1 LLTRVLHVE
10 PVFMAKSKK
19 RADVQISEKVSKHY
33 RLWHDRLILEIQRA
47 LPQEGYIVQHT
58 ENLVGLFTC
67 VFVRKALVPSLKDV
81 AITTVK
87 RGMNGMYGNKGAIV
101 ARFVVEDSSIC
112 FINCHLA
119 AGQGNKR
126 ARDRDLGAILEEKGV
141 FTASGNVLGYIGGG
155 DGSMISDHEVCFVRR
170 PHQAVLRNMRIL
182 MLLQLNG
189 DLNYRIDL
197 RREAVVSSIK
207 SGEISYLLQH
217 DQLLKE
223 MTTNPGFRLQSFTEP
238 PITFA
243 PTYKYDL
250 RSAEYD
256 TSEKRRTPSWC
267 DRILH
272 RARDPERVR
281 NISYRRYEPNISDH
295 RPVCGGY
302 IVEIKKVQHA
312 ERAKQ
317 LQIVKSLWVKEER
330 RSLDRVQAFYLDVF

>member
-1 LLTRVLHVE
+1 MV
-10 PVFMAKSKK
+10 KSKK
-19 RADVQISEKVSKHY
+19 RADGQISEKVSKHY
-33 RLWHDRLILEIQRA
+33 RLWHDRLVLEIQRA
-47 LPQEGYIVQHT
+47 LPREGYIVQHT
-58 ENLVGLFTC
+58 ENLVGLFSC
-67 VFVRKALVPSLKDV
+67 VFVRKELIPSMKDV

-87 RGMNGMYGNKGAIV
+87 RGMNGLYGNKGAIV

-119 AGQGNKR
+119 AGQEHKR
-126 ARDRDLGAILEEKGV
+126 ARNRDLVAILEEKSV
-141 FTASGNVLGYIGGG
+141 FTASADGLGYVGGG
-155 DGSMISDHEVCFVRR
+155 DGSMISDHEVCFVRKLN
-170 PHQAVLRNMRIL
+170 QAAL
-182 MLLQLNG
+182 MKTLILLQLNG

-243 PTYKYDL
+243 PTYKYDR
-250 RSAEYD
+250 RSDEYD
-256 TSEKRRTPSWC
+256 TSEKRRTPAWC

-272 RARDPERVR
+272 RTRDPERVR
-281 NISYRRYEPNISDH
+281 NIFYRRYEPNISDH

-302 IVEIKKVQHA
+302 VVEIKKVQHA

-330 RSLDRVQAFYLDVF
+330 RLLDKAQAFYLDVF